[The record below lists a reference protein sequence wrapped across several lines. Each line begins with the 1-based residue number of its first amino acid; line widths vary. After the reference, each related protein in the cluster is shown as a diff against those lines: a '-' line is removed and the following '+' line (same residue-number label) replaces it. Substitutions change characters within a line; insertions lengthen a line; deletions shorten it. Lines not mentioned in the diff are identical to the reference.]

1 MEISKL
7 QTFVS
12 LAKTLSFSQSADE
25 LFLTQGTVSKQI
37 ASLEKELG
45 LKLFARNNRSVR
57 LTKAGHCLLP
67 YAQQEIAIYQEL
79 LDQADQCRQEEEN
92 SLELYAIPT
101 MTNYRFFK
109 LATQFLHQHPEV
121 DLNFHE
127 DESVNLKH
135 ELRHP
140 QDLLFIRKWHE
151 DFNPGDEYL
160 AFEAD
165 PLVVL
170 VSDHSRFALKNFVS
184 LTDLKYENFLTLSAK
199 TKVKSVVQEA
209 CRQAGFE
216 PEFSYQGE
224 RVDAILQMVKEGLGV
239 AVLMDKAIPDSQLA
253 GLTKVPL
260 AEKITSTLY
269 LVRKKGKH
277 NQVQNLFWQEMADS
291 LKDDNNSKA
300 E

>member
-7 QTFVS
+7 QTFAS
-12 LAKTLSFSQSADE
+12 LAETLSFSQSADE

-37 ASLEKELG
+37 VSLEKEFG
-45 LKLFARNNRSVR
+45 LKLFERNNRSVR
-57 LTKAGHCLLP
+57 LAKAGRRLLP
-67 YAQQEIAIYQEL
+67 YAQKEIAVYQEL

-101 MTNYRFFK
+101 MTNYHFFK
-109 LATQFLHQHPEV
+109 LATQFLHQYPEV

-127 DESVNLKH
+127 DESVNLKQ
-135 ELRHP
+135 ELKHP
-140 QDLLFIRKWHE
+140 QDLLFMRKWHE
-151 DFNPGDEYL
+151 DFNPADEYI

-170 VSDHSRFALKNFVS
+170 VSDRSRFAKEDSIS
-184 LTDLKYENFLTLSAK
+184 LNKLKYENFLTLSDK

-224 RVDAILQMVKEGLGV
+224 RVDAILQMAKEGLGV
-239 AVLMDKAIPDSQLA
+239 AILMDKAIPDTQLS
-253 GLTKVPL
+253 GLTKISL
-260 AEKITSTLY
+260 KEKIISTLY

-291 LKDDNNSKA
+291 VNEDDS
-300 E
+300 ETE